1 MGLLENLCTFC
12 EVSRKSYKMTTVDST
27 IANHLEAKRYYFKH
41 DHGNVILFGTKYILH
56 ISAFQENNNFS
67 SFDFLMG
74 DNSVDIIPPALDNGE
89 PTRQWRIK

>member
-1 MGLLENLCTFC
+1 M
-12 EVSRKSYKMTTVDST
+12 
-27 IANHLEAKRYYFKH
+27 ANHLEVERCYFKN
-41 DHGNVILFGTKYILH
+41 DRGNVILFGTKNILH

-67 SFDFLMG
+67 SFCFLMG

>member
-1 MGLLENLCTFC
+1 MIISQ
-12 EVSRKSYKMTTVDST
+12 VSYRTNGPLVLKMTM
-27 IANHLEAKRYYFKH
+27 
-41 DHGNVILFGTKYILH
+41 GMLFFWTKYILH
-56 ISAFQENNNFS
+56 ISAFLENNNFS

>member
-1 MGLLENLCTFC
+1 M
-12 EVSRKSYKMTTVDST
+12 DST
-27 IANHLEAKRYYFKH
+27 MANHLEVKRYYFKH
-41 DHGNVILFGTKYILH
+41 GHGNVLLFGTKNILH

-67 SFDFLMG
+67 SFDFPMG